1 MKSSLK
7 STLPMLLSRPLLLRF
22 VSMTKTSPLSILPQS
37 GVASASDGFPD
48 VTDITELRS
57 PPLPK
62 AFSNLKINEGG
73 NINRADILG
82 TVTDLKMLDRLSQPE
97 KQWATLFIRTRT
109 PVLSTPLDGEEYS
122 DSEGD
127 KSDRSVSRVTY
138 HLRTYHNRVHV
149 FHFRL
154 LPLVKRLRPG
164 DRVFVTGFLSYY
176 KPSFTSSP
184 TEVAKV
190 RKIGAVVAER
200 LILLGSSDEIID
212 SGME

>member
-1 MKSSLK
+1 
-7 STLPMLLSRPLLLRF
+7 MLLFRPPLPRF
-22 VSMTKTSPLSILPQS
+22 VWMTQTSLLSVLPRG
-37 GVASASDGFPD
+37 GVASVPDDFAD
-48 VTDITELRS
+48 VTEVSEIRS

-62 AFSNLKINEGG
+62 ALSTLKINEGG

-97 KQWATLFIRTRT
+97 KQWATLFIRTCT
-109 PVLSTPLDGEEYS
+109 PVLSTPLEDAECGEFEV
-122 DSEGD
+122 DETD
-127 KSDRSVSRVTY
+127 KDDSRVTY

-149 FHFRL
+149 FHLRL

-184 TEVAKV
+184 TDVAEV
-190 RKIGAVVAER
+190 RKIGVVVAER
-200 LILLGSSDEIID
+200 LILLGSSEETMN
-212 SGME
+212 SETE